1 MEKAN
6 DLGKLA
12 EEMELR
18 TGYLYSL
25 LQFADMEAKTNDKPE
40 NALWRSWFAYRTKRM
55 LDRRRDLKGDE
66 KQRRHNE
73 LAKQI
78 VDEGIDKH
86 KQAYKI
92 ALFIC
97 LYKRRDKP
105 RNKHREED

>member
-1 MEKAN
+1 MAKAKE
-6 DLGKLA
+6 LGELS
-12 EEMELR
+12 EEMKLS

-25 LQFADMEAKTNDKPE
+25 LQFADMEAKTSDKPE

-55 LDRRRDLKGDE
+55 LDRHRGLNGDE
-66 KQRRHNE
+66 KQRLHAE

-78 VDEGIDKH
+78 VNEGIDKH

-97 LYKRRDKP
+97 LYKL